1 MFRKKY
7 YYFVVILSN
16 YCFLVWNK
24 RNVGD
29 KMKSSFVFTGLTKK
43 LIQNQLEIW
52 RKVAQNNGYDI
63 EYKIIKKDEK
73 QCLQEIKEN
82 K

>member
-7 YYFVVILSN
+7 YYFVAILSD

-24 RNVGD
+24 RNVGG
-29 KMKSSFVFTGLTKK
+29 KMKSYFLPTGLTKK

-63 EYKIIKKDEK
+63 EYKIIKKDKK
-73 QCLQEIKEN
+73 QCLQETK

>member
-1 MFRKKY
+1 
-7 YYFVVILSN
+7 
-16 YCFLVWNK
+16 
-24 RNVGD
+24 
-29 KMKSSFVFTGLTKK
+29 MKSSFVFTGLTKK

>member
-1 MFRKKY
+1 
-7 YYFVVILSN
+7 
-16 YCFLVWNK
+16 
-24 RNVGD
+24 
-29 KMKSSFVFTGLTKK
+29 MKSDKNFLDNFPDLTKR

-73 QCLQEIKEN
+73 QCLQEMK

>member
-7 YYFVVILSN
+7 YYFAAILSD
-16 YCFLVWNK
+16 YCLLVWNK
-24 RNVGD
+24 RNVGG
-29 KMKSSFVFTGLTKK
+29 KMKDLITER

-52 RKVAQNNGYDI
+52 RKIAQNSGYDI
-63 EYKIIKKDEK
+63 EYKIIKRGEK
-73 QCLQEIKEN
+73 QCLQETK

>member
-1 MFRKKY
+1 MKDL
-7 YYFVVILSN
+7 IT
-16 YCFLVWNK
+16 K
-24 RNVGD
+24 R
-29 KMKSSFVFTGLTKK
+29 

-52 RKVAQNNGYDI
+52 RKIAQNSGYDI

-73 QCLQEIKEN
+73 QCLQEMK

>member
-1 MFRKKY
+1 MKDL
-7 YYFVVILSN
+7 IT
-16 YCFLVWNK
+16 K
-24 RNVGD
+24 R
-29 KMKSSFVFTGLTKK
+29 

-52 RKVAQNNGYDI
+52 RKIAQNSGYDI
-63 EYKIIKKDEK
+63 EYKIIKKGEK